1 MRPKYQNLL
10 LFGMYSVCGALVFV
24 GAKLGMPN
32 VPPLVFAALRLDIA
46 GVVLI
51 AVAGWSSTDW
61 LPRTRRDLLGVAV
74 VGVFTLGVMNAILFA
89 GQQYVTSAVG
99 AIAYSFMP
107 ILTTGFAVLLLPTA
121 SLDLVD
127 ALGILL
133 GFVGVGIVARP
144 SAAAI
149 HADRVIGF
157 GLMIVSVAIFA
168 LGTVLTQRVQPAL
181 PRLALTAWGV
191 LLAAVVNHGI
201 AGVFGHS
208 LTAITWTSAAIAG
221 VLIESLLAT
230 TILYAIHFE
239 LIDRIGPARTS
250 LNFYLQPIVA
260 VPIGLILFDNRLAIA
275 SLVGF
280 LIIFVGFVLIEREVI
295 LETCRST
302 T

>member
-1 MRPKYQNLL
+1 MRTEYQNLL
-10 LFGMYSVCGALVFV
+10 LFGIYSVCGALVFV
-24 GAKLGMPN
+24 GAKLGMPD
-32 VPPLVFAALRLDIA
+32 VPPLLFAALRLDIA
-46 GVVLI
+46 GVALL
-51 AVAGWSSTDW
+51 AVAGWRSTYW
-61 LPRTRRDLLGVAV
+61 LPRTRRDVLGVGV
-74 VGVFTLGVMNAILFA
+74 VGVFTLGVMNAVLFA

-107 ILTTGFAVLLLPTA
+107 VLTTGFAVLLLPTA
-121 SLDLVD
+121 SLDIVD
-127 ALGILL
+127 AFGILL
-133 GFVGVGIVARP
+133 GFLGVGIVAQP

-149 HADRVIGF
+149 HADRLIGF
-157 GLMIVSVAIFA
+157 GLMIGSVAIFA

-201 AGVFGHS
+201 AVVFGYS
-208 LTAITWTSAAIAG
+208 LTAITWTSTAITG
-221 VLIESLLAT
+221 VVVESLLAT
-230 TILYAIHFE
+230 AVLYAVHFE

-260 VPIGLILFDNRLAIA
+260 APIGLVLFDNRLATV

-295 LETCRST
+295 LNTCYSAT
-302 T
+302 

>member
-1 MRPKYQNLL
+1 MRTEYQNLL
-10 LFGMYSVCGALVFV
+10 LFGTYSVCGALVFV
-24 GAKLGMPN
+24 GAKLGMPD
-32 VPPLVFAALRLDIA
+32 VPPLLFAALRLDIA
-46 GVVLI
+46 GVALLGI
-51 AVAGWSSTDW
+51 ASWSSTYW
-61 LPRTRRDLLGVAV
+61 LPRTRRDLLGVVV
-74 VGVFTLGVMNAILFA
+74 VGVFTLGVMNAILFT

-107 ILTTGFAVLLLPTA
+107 VLTTGFAVLLLPTA
-121 SLDLVD
+121 SLDIVD
-127 ALGILL
+127 VFGIFLGIL
-133 GFVGVGIVARP
+133 GVGIVAQP

-157 GLMIVSVAIFA
+157 GLMIGSVAIFA

-201 AGVFGHS
+201 AVGFGHS
-208 LTAITWTSAAIAG
+208 LTAITWTTDAITG
-221 VLIESLLAT
+221 VVVESLLAT
-230 TILYAIHFE
+230 TVLYAVHFE

-260 VPIGLILFDNRLAIA
+260 APIGLVLFGNRLATV

-295 LETCRST
+295 LNTCLFWV
-302 T
+302 